1 MPTSHTHCLDAHFHS
16 RAIPY
21 PSCVTPSVKQLA
33 LVQESLPVVHRLRL
47 SASGW
52 VPTNPERTSLPQE
65 TLDIRWKDSHP
76 SFATHTGI
84 LTSKRSTSPSGLT
97 SPPLERSPTHEPL
110 KRFIHSFGNMFS
122 PGTFSARGHSTSE
135 LLRTLSMVAASKPT
149 SWLSK
154 QPHILFHLTYIWG
167 PYRWWSGLFPF

>member
-1 MPTSHTHCLDAHFHS
+1 MSIAYAYRP
-16 RAIPY
+16 
-21 PSCVTPSVKQLA
+21 
-33 LVQESLPVVHRLRL
+33 RLRSRLTL
-47 SASGW
+47 SGRAFLRKPRYS
-52 VPTNPERTSLPQE
+52 
-65 TLDIRWKDSHP
+65 RWKDSHP

-97 SPPLERSPTHEPL
+97 SPPLERSSYHEPL

-154 QPHILFHLTYIWG
+154 QPHILSPLNIYLGTLTG
-167 PYRWWSGLFPF
+167 GLGCFPFDYGSYHSQSDSRV